1 MRNNLDRDIYCAHG
15 PIVTHQVYVPTA
27 YVGKALACMV
37 DRGRAGG
44 VVGLVDRKLS
54 GYNGDQ
60 AGPRMRVP
68 PSISPD
74 WERVLGDIE
83 VGISLDL
90 GLEVPPILV
99 KLVAHQ
105 VEQTIGKVARRHRIQ
120 KVDAD
125 NPA

>member
-1 MRNNLDRDIYCAHG
+1 M
-15 PIVTHQVYVPTA
+15 YVPTA
-27 YVGKALACMV
+27 YVGKALACLI
-37 DRGRAGG
+37 DDGRVAA
-44 VVGLVDRKLS
+44 VSLVDRKLS
-54 GYNGDQ
+54 GYNRDQ

-90 GLEVPPILV
+90 RLEVPPILLQ
-99 KLVAHQ
+99 LVAHQ
-105 VEQTIGKVARRHRIQ
+105 VEQTIRKVARRHRVQ